1 MNEIHCVEFLPNKYI
16 INEDYSA
23 NGEIKPRTPYLDY
36 EIMKNED
43 IKSGVYVK
51 KRTPYLDYEIMKNE
65 DIKSGVYVKKK
76 FEWHVSASLMG
87 SWRMDDAELINL
99 CFNYDWECGK
109 IPKIIKDPIQ
119 L

>member
-23 NGEIKPRTPYLDY
+23 NGEIKP
-36 EIMKNED
+36 
-43 IKSGVYVK
+43 
-51 KRTPYLDYEIMKNE
+51 RTPYLDYEIMKNE

>member
-16 INEDYSA
+16 INKDYSA

-51 KRTPYLDYEIMKNE
+51 K
-65 DIKSGVYVKKK
+65 K
-76 FEWHVSASLMG
+76 FEWHVSVSLMG
-87 SWRMDDAELINL
+87 SWRTDDAELINL

-109 IPKIIKDPIQ
+109 IPKIIKNPIQ